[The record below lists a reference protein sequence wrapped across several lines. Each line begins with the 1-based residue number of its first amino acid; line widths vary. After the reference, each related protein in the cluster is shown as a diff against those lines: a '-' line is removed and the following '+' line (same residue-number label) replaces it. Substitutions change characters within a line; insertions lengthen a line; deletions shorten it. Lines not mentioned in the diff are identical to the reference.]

1 MHEDDIKRIKRI
13 KGEDRG
19 RDYDPYDWSVPR
31 PDWGQVARMACVI
44 GGYIAALVL
53 IIACLP

>member
-1 MHEDDIKRIKRI
+1 MTEHDIKRI
-13 KGEDRG
+13 KGEETG
-19 RDYDPYDWSVPR
+19 RDYDPYDWTAPP
-31 PDWGQVARMACVI
+31 PDWGHVARMACVI